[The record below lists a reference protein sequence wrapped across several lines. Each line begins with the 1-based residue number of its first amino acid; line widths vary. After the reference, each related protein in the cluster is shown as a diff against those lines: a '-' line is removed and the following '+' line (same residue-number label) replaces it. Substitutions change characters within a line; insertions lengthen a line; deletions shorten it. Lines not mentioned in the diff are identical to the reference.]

1 MIAGVPLLPR
11 AVMASSA
18 LAVAV
23 LMTSF
28 LEYMTVMMP
37 VWKVCEAMTSPVM
50 KILGSM
56 VRALVQG
63 LARGAAV

>member
-1 MIAGVPLLPR
+1 
-11 AVMASSA
+11 MASSA

-28 LEYMTVMMP
+28 LKYVMEKMP
-37 VWKVCEAMTSPVM
+37 AWKVCGVMMSPVM

-56 VRALVQG
+56 VRALVPV
-63 LARGAAV
+63 LARDVAV

>member
-1 MIAGVPLLPR
+1 MIAEVPLLPH

-23 LMTSF
+23 LMTSL
-28 LEYMTVMMP
+28 LEYVTAMML

-50 KILGSM
+50 TILGSM